1 MKPTWTR
8 RRPNATSA
16 SITRSAAA
24 SEVTIGFS
32 QKTGL
37 PAAMQAR
44 SCSSWAGPQEQITT
58 ACTRSERDQRL
69 RRVEDLGALGSR
81 GRGAVPV
88 DVADR
93 DDLDPGEHLGE
104 TADVILTDHPRPD
117 DADPE
122 AHFAPQYLST

>member
-8 RRPNATSA
+8 RRPKATSA
-16 SITRSAAA
+16 SITRKRGRLGGHQRLLAEDRLAGGDA
-24 SEVTIGFS
+24 R
-32 QKTGL
+32 QKLLLVRGTPGADHHRL
-37 PAAMQAR
+37 HPVR
-44 SCSSWAGPQEQITT
+44 T
-58 ACTRSERDQRL
+58 DQRL
-69 RRVEDLGALGSR
+69 RRVEDLGAF
-81 GRGAVPV
+81 GRCGLGAVAV

-104 TADVILTDHPRPD
+104 TADVILADHPRPD